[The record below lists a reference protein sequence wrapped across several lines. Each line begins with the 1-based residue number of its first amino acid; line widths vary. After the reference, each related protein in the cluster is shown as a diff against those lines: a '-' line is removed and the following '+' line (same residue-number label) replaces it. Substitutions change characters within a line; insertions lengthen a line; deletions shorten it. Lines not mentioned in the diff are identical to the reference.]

1 MCRHNYPNA
10 LAAGGDVGFEELL
23 TLGQTRRKLG
33 QRGGAWTDAMNENL
47 MNRIG
52 TDSRGSIPEHNFAKY
67 FNETLPSD
75 REAFE
80 VSYCSVHLSKQGS
93 VLCRASRNPVAY

>member
-1 MCRHNYPNA
+1 MR
-10 LAAGGDVGFEELL
+10 AAGGDVGFEELL

-33 QRGGAWTDAMNENL
+33 QRGGEWTDAMNEKL
-47 MNRIG
+47 MDRIG
-52 TDSRGSIPEHNFAKY
+52 TDSRGNLPLDNFVKY

-80 VSYCSVHLSKQGS
+80 VCSSQCLLICVHTTKAWQYC
-93 VLCRASRNPVAY
+93 